1 MTVYAVRT
9 AVHNIFTYL
18 QKSTG
23 MLKQYSYEMMLTHS
37 SVNENWTEDSTYLQ
51 LWPLCV
57 IT

>member
-1 MTVYAVRT
+1 MCHFAELTKNCHSASMTVYAVRT

-37 SVNENWTEDSTYLQ
+37 SVNEN
-51 LWPLCV
+51 
-57 IT
+57 